1 MLSGVV
7 FYMHDIYLGGYSA
20 FLGFILVALSAFFW
34 FFDVVQEA
42 TYSGHHTLAV
52 RAGLRYGFLLFI
64 VSEIMLFF
72 GFFWAFFHACSSPSI
87 LIGSN

>member
-7 FYMHDIYLGGYSA
+7 FYMHDVFFGGFFA
-20 FLGFILVALSAFFW
+20 LFGFILVASSAFFW

-42 TYSGHHTLAV
+42 TYAGHHTLAV

-64 VSEIMLFF
+64 VSEVMLFF
-72 GFFWAFFHACSSPSI
+72 GFFWAFFHASFSPSI
-87 LIGSN
+87 ELGYD